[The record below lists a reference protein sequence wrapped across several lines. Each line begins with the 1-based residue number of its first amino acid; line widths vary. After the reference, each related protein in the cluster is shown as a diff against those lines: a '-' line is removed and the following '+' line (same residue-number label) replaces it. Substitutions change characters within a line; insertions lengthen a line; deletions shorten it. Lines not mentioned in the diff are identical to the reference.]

1 MEINISDLIFA
12 AVNFLI
18 LVAVLT
24 ALLLKPV
31 TKILDERKSLLE
43 GQRDEAEKMLA
54 EAAASVESNA
64 KALENA
70 HKKAE
75 DIIKKAVNDGDVQK
89 TSMLMEAKEKTEVT
103 YLKAQE
109 NISAEITKAQ
119 AELKN
124 EALTLGIHVAKKLLK
139 NTVQVSSTNR
149 VEEFINDIS
158 DAQSLKTIENSLDK
172 LKSGN
177 PVRVVSTKPL
187 SAHEAQLVDGF
198 LKQAGAKETL
208 VLDNATDEDLLGGI
222 IVFIGS
228 LMLDGSVSKQ
238 LSNIGAEVL

>member
-18 LVAVLT
+18 LVVILT

-31 TKILDERKSLLE
+31 TRILNDRKSLIE
-43 GQRDEAEKMLA
+43 GQRDETQRMLA

-64 KALENA
+64 RALADA

-75 DIIKKAVNDGDVQK
+75 EIIKKAVSDGEAQK
-89 TSMLMEAKEKTEVT
+89 TAMLTEAKEKTEVT

-119 AELKN
+119 AELKS
-124 EALTLGIHVAKKLLK
+124 EAVTIGLHVAKKLLRD
-139 NTVQVSSTNR
+139 TVPVSSTNR
-149 VEEFINDIS
+149 VEEFISEVS
-158 DAQSLKTIENSLDK
+158 DEHSLKTIGNSLSK
-172 LKSGN
+172 LENGN
-177 PVRVVSTKPL
+177 PVKVVSTKPL
-187 SAHEAQLVDGF
+187 SERESKLVGNF
-198 LKQAGAKETL
+198 LKQAGAEQPV
-208 VLDNATDEDLLGGI
+208 VLDNSSDEDLLGGI
-222 IVFIGS
+222 IVYIGS

-238 LSNIGAEVL
+238 LSNIGVEVL